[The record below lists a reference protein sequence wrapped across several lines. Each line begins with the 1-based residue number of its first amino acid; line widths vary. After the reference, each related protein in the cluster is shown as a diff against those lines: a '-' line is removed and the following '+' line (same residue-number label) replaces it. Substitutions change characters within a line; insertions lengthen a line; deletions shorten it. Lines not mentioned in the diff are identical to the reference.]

1 MFGKAYTSFKNMV
14 ITKKGKWGTIWSWP
28 AFLTLSIAQRHLAI
42 CKLIFKQIQDIHP
55 LHKLGNSVLQQ
66 AVLFNNKDMCEFII
80 DEIQDLDLMAVENHW
95 GQQNLINMADRYGFK
110 EISTLIEETWTRNSI
125 EKSMQ
130 K

>member
-1 MFGKAYTSFKNMV
+1 MV